1 MGATR
6 RACGCSGEAD
16 AVSAHTPEAARSL
29 WAPVKLACE
38 ALPLPPGGCVALTPS
53 LADPR
58 PVPGGYGE
66 RGIPGAEMAPRPRA
80 TMETAPNLY
89 AL

>member
-1 MGATR
+1 MKR
-6 RACGCSGEAD
+6 PSPLP
-16 AVSAHTPEAARSL
+16 SHTPPARLGGQAARSL

-38 ALPLPPGGCVALTPS
+38 ALPVPPGGCVALTPS

-58 PVPGGYGE
+58 PVPGGYGAH
-66 RGIPGAEMAPRPRA
+66 GIPGACLVPRPRA